1 MGILGSILGVLGFGI
16 GTSVGLVIGYYLFI
30 YFLPTDVKVDWLNK
44 FIENMWPYLDTAI
57 CVMAKN
63 IAKPIIFEQ
72 IPKYKIQSV
81 EFETLTL
88 GSLPPTFQ
96 GMKVYVADE
105 KEIIMEPL
113 LKWVGNPNIIIGVKD
128 FGLKVIVQVV
138 DLQVF
143 AISRI
148 TLKPLLS
155 FFPCFANIYVS
166 LMDKPHVDFGLKL
179 LGADVMT
186 IPGLYKFVQEL
197 IKDQV
202 ANMYLWPKA
211 LQVPIMDPT
220 HAMKKLL
227 EFLMKKL

>member
-16 GTSVGLVIGYYLFI
+16 GTSVGLVIGEHVAL
-30 YFLPTDVKVDWLNK
+30 
-44 FIENMWPYLDTAI
+44 
-57 CVMAKN
+57 
-63 IAKPIIFEQ
+63 
-72 IPKYKIQSV
+72 SRH
-81 EFETLTL
+81 
-88 GSLPPTFQ
+88 